1 MCCLHIKPFFLLL
14 LVTND
19 ISSTSAVH
27 PVSVLILYPRK
38 IRIVWLQTVRKRKTK
53 TTAINQG
60 KSKWNACVPGTRT
73 QQNKPDQK
81 NKKTKNL
88 RGKKADRSSEEC
100 DARRSERLQEEHT
113 YVLKRNIYL
122 LHGRNY
128 TKTRKEIQGRKK
140 TKKTKKKSVLPG
152 TF

>member
-1 MCCLHIKPFFLLL
+1 MRKASKFLE
-14 LVTND
+14 TYFRK
-19 ISSTSAVH
+19 H
-27 PVSVLILYPRK
+27 P
-38 IRIVWLQTVRKRKTK
+38 
-53 TTAINQG
+53 
-60 KSKWNACVPGTRT
+60 
-73 QQNKPDQK
+73 NKLEKD
-81 NKKTKNL
+81 
-88 RGKKADRSSEEC
+88 DRSSEEC

>member
-1 MCCLHIKPFFLLL
+1 MLAY
-14 LVTND
+14 LVREHKASQT
-19 ISSTSAVH
+19 
-27 PVSVLILYPRK
+27 RK
-38 IRIVWLQTVRKRKTK
+38 IRKITTK
-53 TTAINQG
+53 
-60 KSKWNACVPGTRT
+60 K
-73 QQNKPDQK
+73 D
-81 NKKTKNL
+81 KKKD
-88 RGKKADRSSEEC
+88 DRSSEEC